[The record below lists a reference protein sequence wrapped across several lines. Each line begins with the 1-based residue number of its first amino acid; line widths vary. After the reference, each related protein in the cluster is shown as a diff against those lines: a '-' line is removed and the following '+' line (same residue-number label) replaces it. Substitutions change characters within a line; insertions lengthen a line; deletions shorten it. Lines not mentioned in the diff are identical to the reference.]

1 MLQYVVNLSVCA
13 FLPLLQ
19 AATLVLVFTHTMLN
33 ALIWS
38 RAARFSAMAR
48 QKEWTSAQQL

>member
-19 AATLVLVFTHTMLN
+19 AATLMLVFTPTMLN

-38 RAARFSAMAR
+38 RAARFSAR
-48 QKEWTSAQQL
+48 PRHAQY